1 MHKRFYL
8 QNRAELIDSIKDDVF
23 VIVLGSGQ
31 EVVRSADENYDFQV
45 NNNFYYLTGI
55 KQPNSYLVIMCD
67 EYEYCACLYIDEYD
81 ENYEKWLGHRLTRK
95 EASDISGICQ
105 SNIFYTNEFQQGIEE
120 IFKEIKNIYLDFDNK
135 HFSLNE
141 KIKTLSSKQNDYI
154 IKDIYNNIIKLRMA
168 KKPCEIRTIKKAIE
182 NTNSGLINIMNH
194 AKVNMYEYQL
204 ESYFD
209 FVIKN
214 VGQKELSFKTIAA
227 SGINAT
233 TLHYSENNSL
243 LKDNDLI
250 LFDLGCKEEGY
261 CADISRT
268 YPINGKFTSLQKK
281 IYNIVLKTNQ
291 KICKVAK
298 AGMTLKE
305 LQQIAK
311 DCLAEG
317 CLKAKLIKN
326 KAEIDKY
333 YFHSVSHSIGLD
345 THDPYIKEIPL
356 PVNAIIS
363 NEPGLYFKELGIGI
377 RIEDDLLIKQ
387 NKAINLSKQII
398 KSIND
403 IEKFMSKS
411 NKEENL

>member
-1 MHKRFYL
+1 
-8 QNRAELIDSIKDDVF
+8 
-23 VIVLGSGQ
+23 
-31 EVVRSADENYDFQV
+31 
-45 NNNFYYLTGI
+45 
-55 KQPNSYLVIMCD
+55 
-67 EYEYCACLYIDEYD
+67 
-81 ENYEKWLGHRLTRK
+81 
-95 EASDISGICQ
+95 
-105 SNIFYTNEFQQGIEE
+105 
-120 IFKEIKNIYLDFDNK
+120 
-135 HFSLNE
+135 
-141 KIKTLSSKQNDYI
+141 
-154 IKDIYNNIIKLRMA
+154 MA

-311 DCLAEG
+311 DSLAEG

-411 NKEENL
+411 NKETLLYKIK